1 MGGANEIS
9 RERFDLRF
17 LRGLVRLFQYFLR
30 YGNPVEILWRR
41 RFHPKGRMR
50 IIDRATGLRFDCT
63 VASYPM
69 FAEIWHDHD
78 YDIPQ
83 IPFRPGD
90 TILDVGA
97 NQGFFACYAAW
108 RGATV
113 FAVEPVPAL
122 LATLQANVKAAGLA
136 GRVTALGCGVSDAE
150 GEAVMVLNDFLGG
163 GMGSIVPGFA
173 EKMGIPSTGQ
183 IKVPVKTFRRILDE
197 NKIDRIR
204 LCKLDCEGAEYAI
217 IKSIDPATAARI
229 DAFVIEYHWAAYEVG
244 DLVRH
249 LLSWGT
255 HQVSYAEDKY
265 CERNILRAVRNDL
278 LAPAKT

>member
-1 MGGANEIS
+1 MEGANENS
-9 RERFDLRF
+9 GERFDVRALS
-17 LRGLVRLFQYFLR
+17 GLTRLFQFFLR
-30 YGNPVEILWRR
+30 YGNPVEILWQR
-41 RFHPKGRMR
+41 RFNPKGRME
-50 IIDRATGLRFDCT
+50 IVDRATGLRFTCT

-83 IPFRPGD
+83 IPLRPGD
-90 TILDVGA
+90 TVLDIGA
-97 NQGFFACYAAW
+97 NQGFFACSAAW
-108 RGATV
+108 SGATV
-113 FAVEPVPAL
+113 FAAEPVPAL
-122 LATLQANVKAAGLA
+122 LATLEANVKAAGLA
-136 GRVTALGCGVSDAE
+136 DRVTALGCGVSDTD
-150 GEAVMVLNDFLGG
+150 GEVVMVLNDFLGG

-173 EKMGIPSTGQ
+173 EKMGIPATGQ
-183 IKVPVKTFRRILDE
+183 IKAPVKTFRRILDE
-197 NKIDRIR
+197 NKIGHIR

-255 HQVSYAEDKY
+255 HQISYAEDKY

-278 LAPAKT
+278 LVPKKG